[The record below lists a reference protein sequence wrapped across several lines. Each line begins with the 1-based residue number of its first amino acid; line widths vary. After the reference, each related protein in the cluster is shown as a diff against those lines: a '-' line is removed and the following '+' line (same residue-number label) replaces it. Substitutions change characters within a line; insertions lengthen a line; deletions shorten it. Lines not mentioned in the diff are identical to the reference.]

1 MLSEV
6 STKASQRRAVKGTA
20 SVHRRGGRG
29 IYFLLIL
36 ACLCDLSPIL
46 CCPQRREEALKSR
59 VLLLS
64 SPPEGCS
71 IDAAAAA
78 GSSPWHPG
86 TAV

>member
-6 STKASQRRAVKGTA
+6 STKASQRAVKGTA

-36 ACLCDLSPIL
+36 ARLCDLSPIL
-46 CCPQRREEALKSR
+46 CRPQRREEALKSR

-71 IDAAAAA
+71 IDAAAA
-78 GSSPWHPG
+78 SSRWHPG